1 MHPFRENHAWPSRPG
16 VRPVFLAPGT
26 IAQAAQFASRAIA
39 YCNSFG
45 ARLALLWIAT
55 APRPFLLSL
64 PIARSLRL
72 RAAMVRPEPPRPSP
86 PAPAVATV
94 TPLSSTAT
102 VGLIAMAVGALY
114 LGSEILIPLALA
126 ILLSFTLAPIV
137 IRLRRWG
144 LGRIPSVLAV
154 VLLLFIALLGVGS
167 VVATQLADLATNL
180 PTYEWNLRS
189 KIRELRVAIPSGG
202 VIERTQE
209 MFGDLRRELQEE
221 AKPPGEEEGEAAA
234 SGEGEQAKPVLVQ
247 VQRPPPTTLETL
259 RDVGVPLIAPFAT
272 AGLVVVLVIFMLL
285 QREDLRDRVLRLV
298 GGREVARATEAMDD
312 AAKRIS
318 RYLLM
323 QLLINVLYGI
333 PVAVG
338 LYFIGV
344 PNPILWGCLATVLRF
359 IPYLGPVMGAL
370 LPISLSFAVS
380 PGWTLPLL
388 TVTLFV
394 VLELFSNNVL
404 EPWLYGS
411 STGLSP
417 VAVLVAAVFWTM
429 LWGPIGLL
437 MSTPLTVCLVVLGRH
452 VPQLG
457 FFDVLLGDEPA
468 FSPEVKFYQR
478 LLARDPEE
486 ATELAEEYLEDG
498 TLDELYDSVILPAL
512 VHAEHDRLR
521 GSLPRAAVE
530 EIAVDTIGVIDEL
543 EEEQNLLADGAAGAT
558 ASPTEASILCIGA
571 RNGLD
576 EAAAALLAH
585 LLARSGVGARTVP
598 RAAIAGRNLASLERQ
613 DVALICLSYVNPEAT
628 QHAQR
633 TLRRLRQHF
642 GAEVRIMV
650 GMWTTDPTAGATQ
663 ERLRASGA
671 DVVVGS
677 LRQAVRQIEEDTSA
691 RPEATSGTRTTAA

>member
-1 MHPFRENHAWPSRPG
+1 M
-16 VRPVFLAPGT
+16 
-26 IAQAAQFASRAIA
+26 IAV
-39 YCNSFG
+39 
-45 ARLALLWIAT
+45 L
-55 APRPFLLSL
+55 
-64 PIARSLRL
+64 
-72 RAAMVRPEPPRPSP
+72 V
-86 PAPAVATV
+86 VV
-94 TPLSSTAT
+94 
-102 VGLIAMAVGALY
+102 VGALY

-144 LGRIPSVLAV
+144 LGRIPSVVAV
-154 VLLLFIALLGVGS
+154 VLLLFIGLAGLGS
-167 VVATQLADLATNL
+167 VIATQLADLATNL

-189 KIRELRVAIPSGG
+189 KIRELRIAVPSGG
-202 VIERTQE
+202 VVERTSN
-209 MFGDLRRELQEE
+209 MLRDLRQELQ
-221 AKPPGEEEGEAAA
+221 AVTNPPDEGAEGEATQ
-234 SGEGEQAKPVLVQ
+234 SGEVKPARPVLVQ
-247 VQRPPPTTLETL
+247 VQSPQPSALETL
-259 RDVGVPLIAPFAT
+259 REVGGPLIAPVAT
-272 AGLVVVLVIFMLL
+272 AGLVVVLVIFMLV

-323 QLLINVLYGI
+323 QLIINVLYGI
-333 PVAVG
+333 PVGIG
-338 LYFIGV
+338 LYVIGV

-359 IPYLGPVMGAL
+359 IPYLGPVLGAL
-370 LPISLSFAVS
+370 CPIALSFAVA

-388 TVTLFV
+388 TVALFV
-394 VLELFSNNVL
+394 ILELFSNNVL

-468 FSPEVKFYQR
+468 LSPEVKFYQR

-498 TLDELYDSVILPAL
+498 SLDKLYDSVILPAL
-512 VHAEHDRLR
+512 AHAEQDRLR
-521 GSLPRAAVE
+521 GSLDRATVE
-530 EIAVDTIGVIDEL
+530 EIAEDTIGVIDEL
-543 EEEQNLLADGAAGAT
+543 EEEQDLLSDQAADETAADAPKPI
-558 ASPTEASILCIGA
+558 SVLCIGA

-576 EAAAALLAH
+576 EAAAAMLAH
-585 LLARSGVGARTVP
+585 LLSRRGAGAKTMP
-598 RAAIAGRNLASLERQ
+598 RAAISGRNLASLERQ
-613 DVALICLSYVNPEAT
+613 GIALVCLSYVNPGAT

-633 TLRRLRQHF
+633 TIRRLRQHF
-642 GAEVRIMV
+642 GKGVRVMLC
-650 GMWTTDPTAGATQ
+650 MWTAAPSADTPQELLQAT
-663 ERLRASGA
+663 GA
-671 DVVVGS
+671 DLVVTS
-677 LRQAVRQIEEDTSA
+677 LRQALRQIEEEGGPEQ
-691 RPEATSGTRTTAA
+691 PEAKPRARTTAA

>member
-1 MHPFRENHAWPSRPG
+1 
-16 VRPVFLAPGT
+16 
-26 IAQAAQFASRAIA
+26 
-39 YCNSFG
+39 
-45 ARLALLWIAT
+45 
-55 APRPFLLSL
+55 
-64 PIARSLRL
+64 
-72 RAAMVRPEPPRPSP
+72 MVKPAPPRPWSRP
-86 PAPAVATV
+86 PPAVAAA
-94 TPLSSTAT
+94 TPMASTAT
-102 VGLIAMAVGALY
+102 VAVLVVVVGALY

-126 ILLSFTLAPIV
+126 ILLSFALAPIV

-144 LGRIPSVLAV
+144 LGRIPSVFAV
-154 VLLLFIALLGVGS
+154 VLLLFIALIGLGS
-167 VVATQLADLATNL
+167 ILATQLADLATNL

-189 KIRELRVAIPSGG
+189 KIRELRIAVPSGG
-202 VIERTQE
+202 VIERTSDMLQ
-209 MFGDLRRELQEE
+209 DLRQELQDG
-221 AKPPGEEEGEAAA
+221 AKPAAEGGGEGQAAG
-234 SGEGEQAKPVLVQ
+234 SGEGEPPKPVLVQ
-247 VQRPPPTTLETL
+247 VQSPEATALETL
-259 RDVGVPLIAPFAT
+259 RDVGLPLIAPFAT
-272 AGLVVVLVIFMLL
+272 AGLVVVLVIFMLI

-323 QLLINVLYGI
+323 QLIINVLYGI
-333 PVAVG
+333 PVGIG
-338 LYFIGV
+338 LYVIGV

-359 IPYLGPVMGAL
+359 IPYLGPVLGAL
-370 LPISLSFAVS
+370 CPIALSFAVA

-388 TVTLFV
+388 TIGLFV

-457 FFDVLLGDEPA
+457 FFDILLGDEPA
-468 FSPEVKFYQR
+468 LAPEVKFYQR

-498 TLDELYDSVILPAL
+498 SLDKLYDSVILPAL
-512 VHAEHDRLR
+512 VHAEQDRLR
-521 GSLPRAAVE
+521 DGLPRATVE
-530 EIAVDTIGVIDEL
+530 EIAEDTIGVIDEL
-543 EEEQNLLADGAAGAT
+543 EEEQDLLSDERAGAT
-558 ASPTEASILCIGA
+558 AAGSPPPTTILCIGP

-576 EAAAALLAH
+576 EAAAAMLAH
-585 LLARSGVGARTVP
+585 LLTRRGAGARTAP
-598 RAAIAGRNLASLERQ
+598 RAAISGRNLASLERQ
-613 DVALICLSYVNPEAT
+613 GIALICLSYVNPGAT

-633 TLRRLRQHF
+633 MVRRLRQHF

-650 GMWTTDPTAGATQ
+650 GMWAGDPSAEGKQ
-663 ERLRASGA
+663 ELLEVTGA
-671 DVVVGS
+671 DLVVAS
-677 LRQAVRQIEEDTSA
+677 LRQAIRQIVESA
-691 RPEATSGTRTTAA
+691 PERPEAAPGTETTAA